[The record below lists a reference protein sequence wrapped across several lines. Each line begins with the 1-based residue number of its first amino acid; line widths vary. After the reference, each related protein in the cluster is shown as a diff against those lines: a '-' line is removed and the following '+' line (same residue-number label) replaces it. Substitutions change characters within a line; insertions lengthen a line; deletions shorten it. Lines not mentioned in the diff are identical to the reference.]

1 MSVRSNIIKRLFATA
16 LIAISSLPIN
26 AEEVILDRIVAIVH
40 DDVVMASELENRTND
55 IYARLQESGTEAPP
69 REVLVPQVLDRL
81 ILERLQLIKGA
92 RVNLRISDAD
102 LNKH

>member
-81 ILERLQLIKGA
+81 ILERLQLIKG
-92 RVNLRISDAD
+92 RELIFVLVMPTLI
-102 LNKH
+102 KH

>member
-55 IYARLQESGTEAPP
+55 IYARLQESGT
-69 REVLVPQVLDRL
+69 DN
-81 ILERLQLIKGA
+81 ILNNA
-92 RVNLRISDAD
+92 
-102 LNKH
+102 